1 MIPGL
6 SDADALI
13 LVDVQN
19 DFCPG
24 GALPVSQGD
33 DVVPILNRWIEEAAH
48 AGAVIAATRD
58 WHPRDHVSFEARGGP
73 WPEHCVQGTR
83 GAEIHP
89 GLELPAQTLIINK
102 GSDPDCDAYS
112 GFEGTGLADVLRARG
127 VRRLWVGGLAL
138 DYCVKATVLDAR
150 REGFE
155 THLIESATRAVAAKP
170 GDEDRALEEI
180 LLAGAVIER
189 SRA

>member
-33 DVVPILNRWIEEAAH
+33 DVVPILNRWIEEAER

-102 GSDPDCDAYS
+102 GSDPDRDSYS
-112 GFEGTGLADVLRARG
+112 GFEDTGLADVLRARG